1 MSAPVVS
8 YEVWNNGRLAAS
20 RFNALA
26 THALALCEGL
36 SKVAELWQRARDQH
50 GEEFPAWSYGDSE
63 LPASIRGLA
72 ERVAKVQETQYREYS
87 REEAEERALEVRMN
101 AGTNWE
107 EELRERG
114 VSSGLAKRVARLLRS
129 GERVSSDLA
138 ERVANDLKAQG
149 ALLGDLPE
157 SIAEML
163 KTGGSRRLAQKL
175 EETRMGDT
183 YGATGSELE
192 SVVRDV
198 SELESVV
205 RDLAE
210 RVGKAKKE
218 YAFFK
223 VRTSF
228 QAASQVQA
236 ADTRAAVS
244 SVEAEEEKAQ
254 REEHERRCCAE
265 EVSGLLET
273 VAAEVSDEDQTAI
286 EQRAQEAV
294 ESSASRR
301 RALLAQLR
309 LDIQRANKAG
319 KARQREVQQAKQWRE
334 RLLGLEG
341 PEVEGLDAALR
352 RVVDGEGPLPPDMG
366 QRVEDVVARSTEAS
380 NREYALGV
388 ITEELENLGYV
399 VETGFETALAQAP
412 EMLLHKPDMED
423 DYHVSLRVEP
433 GALHNRVVREA
444 SDPSEQ
450 SAKRERTD
458 EQMERTWCEDLA
470 AALAAAE
477 HRGIRGRAV
486 TRNPPGEVPVPT
498 IAPLEGK
505 SKPKS
510 RRKRRRTGQLK
521 SRVGR

>member
-1 MSAPVVS
+1 MSAFGVS
-8 YEVWNNGRLAAS
+8 LEVWRNGSLAAS
-20 RFNALA
+20 RFGALVRRA
-26 THALALCEGL
+26 HALCAELRE
-36 SKVAELWQRARDQH
+36 VAELWQEARGRY

-63 LPASIRGLA
+63 LPASVRNLLANSNLVRSVRKVQGTSYNVEGRFTIGAGIGDLKVVARDVEKLEAVVSDFA
-72 ERVAKVQETQYREYS
+72 ERVAEARREYTRHLAAIEM
-87 REEAEERALEVRMN
+87 REKISKMC
-101 AGTNWE
+101 
-107 EELRERG
+107 
-114 VSSGLAKRVARLLRS
+114 
-129 GERVSSDLA
+129 
-138 ERVANDLKAQG
+138 
-149 ALLGDLPE
+149 
-157 SIAEML
+157 
-163 KTGGSRRLAQKL
+163 
-175 EETRMGDT
+175 
-183 YGATGSELE
+183 
-192 SVVRDV
+192 
-198 SELESVV
+198 
-205 RDLAE
+205 
-210 RVGKAKKE
+210 
-218 YAFFK
+218 
-223 VRTSF
+223 TSL
-228 QAASQVQA
+228 QAASQLQA
-236 ADTRAAVS
+236 ADTEAAVS
-244 SVEAEEEKAQ
+244 PVEAEAEQAQ
-254 REEHERRCCAE
+254 REERDLRRYAE
-265 EVSGLLET
+265 EVSGLLEKL
-273 VAAEVSDEDQTAI
+273 AAEVSPQDRTAI

-294 ESSASRR
+294 ESPPSRR

-319 KARQREVQQAKQWRE
+319 KARQREVQQAEQWRE

-352 RVVDGEGPLPPDMG
+352 RVVDGQEPLPPDMG
-366 QRVEDVVARSTEAS
+366 QQVEDVVARATEAS

-399 VETGFETALAQAP
+399 VETGFETASPQAP
-412 EMLLHKPDMED
+412 EMLLRKPDMED
-423 DYHVSLRVEP
+423 DYHVSLRAEA
-433 GALHNRVVREA
+433 GGLHNRVVREA

-510 RRKRRRTGQLK
+510 KRKRRRTDQLK